1 MSYFSTFSEFRTY
14 SVERT
19 QIRIN
24 CCGMMNTRIH
34 RVTFKK
40 LKGYIKQ
47 LKNGVLSPTLSVQL
61 SILEKECEFR
71 QMCLSMK
78 SVFSVELK

>member
-1 MSYFSTFSEFRTY
+1 MSYFNTFSEFRTY
-14 SVERT
+14 SAERV

-24 CCGMMNTRIH
+24 CCGMMNAKIH

-40 LKGYIKQ
+40 MKGYIKQ
-47 LKNGVLSPTLSVQL
+47 LKNGVLSPELSAEL
-61 SILEKECEFR
+61 SILEKESEFR